1 MVLMIMILIIMI
13 SILMI
18 SMLIFLLQYEKKN
31 FREPL
36 KAQAREQGPHPL
48 IRSIHPPP

>member
-1 MVLMIMILIIMI
+1 MITMVLMIMILIIMI
-13 SILMI
+13 
-18 SMLIFLLQYEKKN
+18 LIFMIIILILLLQYEKKN

-48 IRSIHPPP
+48 IR